1 MEIHP
6 GKGVLKEEKFPN
18 TRKHSHQWVCE
29 EFWNIRG
36 QQTREEK
43 KKPTD
48 YAPTTTPSGETV
60 QTLASTTSKRGLDR
74 EVQAALLRERT
85 RPKCPEDNLRELM

>member
-1 MEIHP
+1 M
-6 GKGVLKEEKFPN
+6 KEEKSPN

-48 YAPTTTPSGETV
+48 YTPTTTPSGEV
-60 QTLASTTSKRGLDR
+60 AQTLASVSSKWRLNR
-74 EVQAALLRERT
+74 EAWAACLE
-85 RPKCPEDNLRELM
+85 